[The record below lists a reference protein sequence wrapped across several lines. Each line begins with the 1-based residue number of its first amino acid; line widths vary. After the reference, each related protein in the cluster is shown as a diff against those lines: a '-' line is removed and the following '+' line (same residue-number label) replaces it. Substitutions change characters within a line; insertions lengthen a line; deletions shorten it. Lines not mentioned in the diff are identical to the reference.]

1 MHLKQERQARGHRPA
16 KRVITFGTFDVLHVG
31 HLRLLERAS
40 QLGDELIVGV
50 SSDALNYAKK
60 RRYPVYN
67 QSDRLSLIRSMRYV
81 TDVFVEESLE
91 LKRDYI
97 VQHAADVLVMGD
109 DWAGKFDFCNDL
121 CEVVYVE
128 RTPSIST
135 TEIIE
140 VIRRG

>member
-1 MHLKQERQARGHRPA
+1 MQLKQERRQRPN
-16 KRVITFGTFDVLHVG
+16 KRVITFGTFDVFHVG

-60 RRYPVYN
+60 SRYPIYN
-67 QSDRLSLIRSMRYV
+67 QSDRLSLIRSMRHV

-97 VQHAADVLVMGD
+97 VEHAADLLVMGD
-109 DWAGKFDFCNDL
+109 DWAGRFDFCSDL
-121 CEVVYVE
+121 CEVVYLE